1 MFNRWNDTKG
11 STPTNWW
18 EDHNNSVGESI
29 DWPKWKIATQPFCDL
44 LLLFAEGDVTAN
56 QVTQI
61 FDLSTAEATQVTEM
75 YQTFLSEAVQGHAA
89 NSVEARRVNI
99 ARLRAILGSWERG
112 QPQQLGVDGATNTW
126 LYNKLG
132 ITTADDR

>member
-1 MFNRWNDTKG
+1 MGMFNRWDGVSIPSDWNSTHVQDDTKA
-11 STPTNWW
+11 T
-18 EDHNNSVGESI
+18 
-29 DWPKWKIATQPFCDL
+29 DWHKWKIATHPFCDL

-61 FDLSTAEATQVTEM
+61 FDLSTAEATQITEM
-75 YQTFLSEAVQGHAA
+75 YQAFLSEAVQGHAA

-126 LYNKLG
+126 LYNKFG